1 MVSEAPPHDLVL
13 TGGRLVDPRNGID
26 GVRDVAISDGRV
38 AAIAASLD
46 PGSPRAA
53 RDLRGLLVTPGLI
66 DLHTH
71 IYHRATS
78 YGVAPDPVAERS
90 AVTCMVDAGSAGAG
104 NFAGLRDFVIAPSR
118 SRILAFL
125 NISFPGIFAFDSGL
139 MFGEASLSELL
150 SVERC
155 VAVVRENRDVV
166 VGIKV
171 RLGAGT
177 SGRIGLEAL
186 ERALEAARQTGL
198 PVMTH
203 IGKPPPG
210 YDEILARLRPGDILT
225 HCFRPAPN
233 APIDDAGRLLPAL
246 LEARRRGV
254 LFDIGHGM
262 GAFGFSSA
270 EAAIARGFA
279 PDIVSS
285 DIHMLCVDGPAFD
298 LLHTMSKLV
307 TCGVGLSD
315 VIAMATD
322 APAKAMRRSDLGH
335 LSVGAPADIS
345 LLETVEA
352 RYPFV
357 DVAGVER
364 EGAMLFRPRGLLR
377 AGQFCEPVLRSWETP
392 YYREGVLH
400 DH

>member
-1 MVSEAPPHDLVL
+1 MSEAPPHDLVL

-46 PGSPRAA
+46 PGSARAA

-186 ERALEAARQTGL
+186 ERAL
-198 PVMTH
+198 
-203 IGKPPPG
+203 
-210 YDEILARLRPGDILT
+210 
-225 HCFRPAPN
+225 
-233 APIDDAGRLLPAL
+233 
-246 LEARRRGV
+246 
-254 LFDIGHGM
+254 
-262 GAFGFSSA
+262 
-270 EAAIARGFA
+270 
-279 PDIVSS
+279 
-285 DIHMLCVDGPAFD
+285 
-298 LLHTMSKLV
+298 
-307 TCGVGLSD
+307 
-315 VIAMATD
+315 
-322 APAKAMRRSDLGH
+322 
-335 LSVGAPADIS
+335 
-345 LLETVEA
+345 
-352 RYPFV
+352 
-357 DVAGVER
+357 
-364 EGAMLFRPRGLLR
+364 
-377 AGQFCEPVLRSWETP
+377 
-392 YYREGVLH
+392 
-400 DH
+400 

>member
-1 MVSEAPPHDLVL
+1 MSFDVLVR
-13 TGGRLVDPRNGID
+13 GGRLIDPSRGVDAVVD
-26 GVRDVAISDGRV
+26 VGVAGGRV
-38 AAIAASLD
+38 AAIGAGLPAD
-46 PGSPRAA
+46 GAA
-53 RDLRGLLVTPGLI
+53 RIVEADGCLVTPGLI
-66 DLHTH
+66 DLHSH
-71 IYHRATS
+71 VYWGGTS
-78 YGVAPDPVAERS
+78 LGVNADRLAAPS
-90 AVTCMVDAGSAGAG
+90 GTTTYVDAGSAGAG

-118 SRILAFL
+118 SSILAFL